1 MKKEK
6 ETTATREILIIDK
19 GIKDKDQLLGV
30 CCFGP
35 IFPILA

>member
-1 MKKEK
+1 MKK
-6 ETTATREILIIDK
+6 ETTATGKILVIDR